1 MELQT
6 LTPNDKKLDYYNNI
20 SSIRNILAEMIIS
33 NSDIRELFISYLET
47 NFINNEIDVVIANK
61 EEYSNNF
68 IISLRNLTDYNKIL
82 CSRYM
87 IYDIVN
93 KTLINFLNDDIV
105 LNYLNNITLI
115 ESEPMQFFAQI
126 TQSYDSISKLSFIS
140 SLYNLNMSIG
150 CFIVTI

>member
-115 ESEPMQFFAQI
+115 ESGPMQFFAQI